1 VIKLAFHDHA
11 YYNSEIG
18 PIRVEAE
25 NGKITLVEFDESR
38 QKYNGEKSQKPG
50 GAVLECVK
58 QLDEYFRGKRKEFA
72 LDLRL
77 QGTEFQQKVWKTL
90 IDIPYGRTV
99 SYGDIAHRIG
109 KIGAARAVGNANSKN
124 RFVVIV
130 PCHRVI
136 GSDAEL
142 VGYAKGL
149 YRKEYLL
156 KHEKKF
162 L

>member
-1 VIKLAFHDHA
+1 MVFYDYA
-11 YYNSEIG
+11 YYKSEIG
-18 PIRVEAE
+18 PIRVEGE
-25 NGKITLVEFDESR
+25 NGKITLVEFDESG
-38 QKYNGEKSQKPG
+38 QKCYREKPQKTG

-58 QLDEYFRGKRKEFA
+58 QLDEYFRGKRKEFD

-77 QGTEFQQKVWKTL
+77 EGTEFQKKVWKAL
-90 IDIPYGRTV
+90 INIPYGRTV
-99 SYGDIAHRIG
+99 SYGDIANRIG

-124 RFVVIV
+124 RFVVII

-136 GSDAEL
+136 GSGGEL